1 MLFVCYSLEN
11 LIPATSTA
19 TSTTTNGDGD
29 GDTRSAWVFTFNHAI
44 SDQQSLNTL
53 ITDLMQY
60 LTTPTTPTSPL
71 QSSTI
76 QRYPF
81 PPSIEQIVAPEPV
94 NFRTIKWALYQSI
107 NGLRSPVVLPDHIKR
122 LAASELEVYKTQ
134 YVDPSVRHTY
144 CKQFIINKNI
154 MSKLLVLCK
163 TYNITITYCLSTLI
177 LILTSATTQDAF
189 YSATTSPTTSTAS
202 STNLHTRNLRFLL
215 SVSLRPYQSPT
226 STSTWPTPL
235 QVPEAGSGRLRS
247 DWLRDSIGCAA
258 GAVDYVTPVPAI
270 LLKRINEMIHTSQ
283 ITPPPLSSEVKEAF
297 WTHARECQQI
307 SNTLIYTN
315 NYVPES
321 VRLFGFGMS
330 LPPIDILKAVEIEEE
345 NPVTLGRGFSC
356 GVSNAGILSP
366 TLQQG
371 GVTGTDSKE
380 DRVCVSEV
388 YYGTSHS
395 RSGVLALLS
404 CMTVEG
410 CLYGNLQFAVPL
422 ISEGE
427 GELYARVLVKYIESL
442 VN

>member
-1 MLFVCYSLEN
+1 MEN
-11 LIPATSTA
+11 LIPATST
-19 TSTTTNGDGD
+19 NDND
-29 GDTRSAWVFTFNHAI
+29 EDTRSAWVFTFNHAI
-44 SDQQSLNTL
+44 SDQQSINTL
-53 ITDLMQY
+53 ITDLIQY
-60 LTTPTTPTSPL
+60 LTFPPTTTTP

-94 NFRTIKWALYQSI
+94 NFRTIKWALYQLI

-122 LAASELEVYKTQ
+122 EAASEPEVYKTQ
-134 YVDPSVRHTY
+134 YVDPSARHTY

-154 MSKLLVLCK
+154 TNKLLLLCK
-163 TYNITITYCLSTLI
+163 TNSITITYCLSTLI
-177 LILTSATTQDAF
+177 LILTSAATQDAF
-189 YSATTSPTTSTAS
+189 YSTTTTTTPTSTTPTTPS
-202 STNLHTRNLRFLL
+202 STNQQTRNLRFLL

-235 QVPEAGSGRLRS
+235 LSEAGSGQRLRS
-247 DWLRDSIGCAA
+247 DWLRDTIGCAA

-270 LLKRINEMIHTSQ
+270 LLKPINEMIHTSH
-283 ITPPPLSSEVKEAF
+283 ITPPPPLLSSEVKQAF
-297 WTHARECQQI
+297 WTHAQECQSI

-345 NPVTLGRGFSC
+345 NPATLGRGFSC
-356 GVSNAGILSP
+356 GVSNAGILPS

-371 GVTGTDSKE
+371 GRGVTGTDKKE
-380 DRVCVSEV
+380 EEDEEVYVSEV

-404 CMTVEG
+404 CQTVEG
-410 CLYGNLQFAVPL
+410 YLYGNLQFAAPL
-422 ISEGE
+422 VSKGE
-427 GELYARVLVKYIESL
+427 GELYTRVLVKYLEAL
-442 VN
+442 VS